1 MIPSSTQISN
11 SPKKSLFSRKPV
23 RRTSTD
29 APPPSSS
36 ANTLPS
42 DQLSAQDSTTETLHA
57 PGPLSREPSSDA
69 TLSNLNRSIIPES
82 LKELPSW
89 YHTEGELAAASTRQ
103 FRGRYP
109 IHNPVGPRFY
119 RNVHLLPSK
128 SKRPASVFSPSFP
141 PMSTEPSTTPSL
153 SRTPSG
159 TPLPTPSSSETRI
172 PDPTGK
178 GRTRKISNA
187 ADNVDLLDASDP
199 YGTNW
204 HHESPY
210 DGLGLNGDRNPVTA
224 DVPDVRD
231 SNSFMTCTKWVTSGA
246 PFPTEPFA
254 HVHSTPGCT
263 SPDHYAFTLI
273 SINFCGTSPLC

>member
-1 MIPSSTQISN
+1 MIPSSTQLSK
-11 SPKKSLFSRKPV
+11 SPNKSLFSRKPV

-29 APPPSSS
+29 GPPPSST

-42 DQLSAQDSTTETLHA
+42 DQASTQESLTETLHA
-57 PGPLSREPSSDA
+57 PGPLSRQPSSDA
-69 TLSNLNRSIIPES
+69 TLSGPNRSIIPES

-89 YHTEGELAAASTRQ
+89 YQTEGELAAATSRQ

-109 IHNPVGPRFY
+109 IHNPVGPHFY
-119 RNVHLLPSK
+119 RNVHLLP

-141 PMSTEPSTTPSL
+141 PMSTEPTPSP

-159 TPLPTPSSSETRI
+159 TPLPTPSSSETGI
-172 PDPTGK
+172 PDPSGK

-210 DGLGLNGDRNPVTA
+210 DGLGLNGDRNPVSPDA
-224 DVPDVRD
+224 PDVCD
-231 SNSFMTCTKWVTSGA
+231 FTTFMT
-246 PFPTEPFA
+246 F
-254 HVHSTPGCT
+254 H
-263 SPDHYAFTLI
+263 
-273 SINFCGTSPLC
+273 